1 MRAFSVE
8 LAVLGQQ
15 IAQGHSLLA
24 EQAQVQIADG
34 RDAQPVT
41 AGAKVFFIRHDKPH
55 LTLVVRVAEHLR
67 RAVAAAAC
75 LALPALLLQLQANH
89 FAGNVMF
96 AKQLAALAG
105 FHQFDKAQLDRPVLD
120 PGEKG
125 AELLVVNV
133 AHQHRVDLDLA
144 ETGAEGG
151 INAVHHLAELVLAGN
166 GMKLAGI
173 QAVDAD
179 VNRRQTS
186 VTPGG
191 DVARQTVAV
200 GGDRQGT
207 DGRVFPHGGDD
218 LGKIA
223 AQRRLA
229 AGQAHLS
236 VPSSANAR
244 LTRRISSSDRKLF
257 GLPLGL

>member
-1 MRAFSVE
+1 
-8 LAVLGQQ
+8 
-15 IAQGHSLLA
+15 
-24 EQAQVQIADG
+24 
-34 RDAQPVT
+34 
-41 AGAKVFFIRHDKPH
+41 
-55 LTLVVRVAEHLR
+55 
-67 RAVAAAAC
+67 
-75 LALPALLLQLQANH
+75 
-89 FAGNVMF
+89 MF

-105 FHQFDKAQLDRPVLD
+105 FHQFDKTQLDRPVFD

-133 AHQHRVDLDLA
+133 AHQHRVDLNLA

-151 INAVHHLAELVLAGN
+151 VDAIHHLAELVLTGD
-166 GMKLAGI
+166 GVKLTGI

-179 VNRRQTS
+179 VNRRQTGI
-186 VTPGG
+186 TPGG

-200 GGDRQGT
+200 GGDSQST

-229 AGQAHLS
+229 AGQTHLS